1 VVRGLKHRRLGHTP
15 RTEPEFRR
23 LAVFFGRLLRQG
35 FAEPK
40 AGIAAQPIFFL
51 LKDELR
57 LGAAE
62 TATFLALVGIAWSVK
77 PLYGLLS
84 DLVLL
89 AGSRRRSYLLATTAM
104 AALGW
109 LVLGLLPGYPYAL
122 TLAILAD
129 RAGSRSPTCSWMR

>member
-1 VVRGLKHRRLGHTP
+1 MLTGAMTRAP
-15 RTEPEFRR
+15 RDGDFWR
-23 LAVFFGRLLRQG
+23 LAIFFAAVYFVQG

-57 LGAAE
+57 LSAGE
-62 TATFLALVGIAWSVK
+62 TATFIALTGIAWNVK

-84 DLVLL
+84 DLVPLF
-89 AGSRRRSYLLATTAM
+89 GSRRRSYLLITTAM

-109 LVLGLLPGYPYAL
+109 LVLGLLPSYPYGL
-122 TLAILAD
+122 TLLL
-129 RAGSRSPTCSWMR
+129 